1 MLVTTQLPRL
11 FLFEEKGQEI
21 RLADPEITFSPQ
33 AVQNFYSNTYAVLT
47 TATIE
52 GPTIEDD
59 MVIYK
64 FKSTIGTKG

>member
-1 MLVTTQLPRL
+1 MLDIKQLPRL
-11 FLFEEKGQEI
+11 FLFEEKGQQIE
-21 RLADPEITFSPQ
+21 LADPEVTFSPQ
-33 AVQNFYSNTYAVLT
+33 AVQNFYSNTYPVLT

-59 MVIYK
+59 RVLFK